1 MSAPIYDEAL
11 LEGCIVIG
19 KEKAEQIKIKCNQ
32 VREGR
37 CKQNIFKKSIQ
48 LETKCFFSHFAP
60 PFESVPA
67 GG

>member
-11 LEGCIVIG
+11 LEGCFIIG

-37 CKQNIFKKSIQ
+37 CNQNIFKKSIQ
-48 LETKCFFSHFAP
+48 LETKCFFHIIC
-60 PFESVPA
+60 
-67 GG
+67 